1 MKNINLNN
9 INSNLIKPVNSFVT
23 NASQMF
29 STLPNQF
36 EPMRKDL
43 WSIEFPI
50 AMNIPESLQV
60 NASRPKL
67 SNEAKEVPFKNLTTY
82 YKGKTKVE
90 AMTIVFRDA
99 IGTAIYQKLLQW
111 QREHTDFATGKGGY
125 AATYKKTLTLNM
137 EDPSG
142 GVVQKFILYGCF
154 ITELDGGEL
163 DQTSDEVA
171 QISMTIQYDSFD
183 QEF

>member
-1 MKNINLNN
+1 MKNINLVKSQRSPY
-9 INSNLIKPVNSFVT
+9 SN
-23 NASQMF
+23 AGQMY

-60 NASRPKL
+60 SASRPKV
-67 SNEAKEVPFKNLTTY
+67 SNENKEVPFKNLSTF

-125 AATYKKTLTLNM
+125 AATYKKVLTLNM
-137 EDPSG
+137 EDASG

-163 DQTSDEVA
+163 DQTSDDIA

-183 QEF
+183 EEF